1 MIRNEELFK
10 FRKED
15 EAFEKQRAFK
25 YQGQSKRVSWST
37 NLLDIRT
44 ISPQTSPPCYFND
57 KILDKRWNEEEQNN
71 KVNMKE
77 NSPELIEYQST
88 SYELFTTDNIK
99 LVTRRESCKSYL
111 RIR

>member
-15 EAFEKQRAFK
+15 EIFEKK
-25 YQGQSKRVSWST
+25 ITKKTLGKRVSWSK

-44 ISPQTSPPCYFND
+44 ISPQTSPSGYYRDNM
-57 KILDKRWNEEEQNN
+57 LEERLKEENQ
-71 KVNMKE
+71 MKE
-77 NSPELIEYQST
+77 INVKENIPELIEYQST

-99 LVTRRESCKSYL
+99 QVT
-111 RIR
+111 